1 MLEVESKKEFIT
13 HISVNPKIYKPKAK
27 KLCNSYNPSAY
38 FKKKNIHKNKA
49 LTPVLNFNFNFE
61 FDDEYISNI
70 KSKTEILKPQIEKIS
85 LEEMADDFSKLKER
99 KEIKK
104 AEKELLNLLRNSTKD
119 NSREENNSEI
129 TKVKMKLKILTKLK
143 NYR

>member
-70 KSKTEILKPQIEKIS
+70 KSKAEILKPQIEKIS

-129 TKVKMKLKILTKLK
+129 TKVKRPKNPILE
-143 NYR
+143 NIE

>member
-1 MLEVESKKEFIT
+1 MLDVKSKKEFIT
-13 HISVNPKIYKPKAK
+13 YISVNPKIYKPKAK
-27 KLCNSYNPSAY
+27 KLCNSYIPPTY
-38 FKKKNIHKNKA
+38 FKKKSFRKNKA

-129 TKVKMKLKILTKLK
+129 TKVKRPKNPILE
-143 NYR
+143 NIE

>member
-27 KLCNSYNPSAY
+27 KLCNSYNPTAY
-38 FKKKNIHKNKA
+38 LKKKNIHKNKA

-70 KSKTEILKPQIEKIS
+70 KNKNEIFEPQIEKIS
-85 LEEMADDFSKLKER
+85 FEEMADDFSKLKER

-129 TKVKMKLKILTKLK
+129 TKVKRPKNPILE
-143 NYR
+143 NIE

>member
-1 MLEVESKKEFIT
+1 MLEVESKKEFTT

-129 TKVKMKLKILTKLK
+129 TKVKRPKNPILE
-143 NYR
+143 NIE

>member
-27 KLCNSYNPSAY
+27 KLCNSYNPSAF

-129 TKVKMKLKILTKLK
+129 TKVICPKNPILE
-143 NYR
+143 NIE

>member
-70 KSKTEILKPQIEKIS
+70 KSKTEILKPQIDKIS

-129 TKVKMKLKILTKLK
+129 TKVKRPKNPILE
-143 NYR
+143 NIE

>member
-1 MLEVESKKEFIT
+1 M
-13 HISVNPKIYKPKAK
+13 N
-27 KLCNSYNPSAY
+27 
-38 FKKKNIHKNKA
+38 
-49 LTPVLNFNFNFE
+49 

-70 KSKTEILKPQIEKIS
+70 KIKNEIFKPQIEKIS
-85 LEEMADDFSKLKER
+85 FKKMSDIFSKLKER

-129 TKVKMKLKILTKLK
+129 TKVKRPKNPILE
-143 NYR
+143 NIE

>member
-38 FKKKNIHKNKA
+38 FKKKNMHKNKA

-129 TKVKMKLKILTKLK
+129 TKVKRPKNPILE
-143 NYR
+143 NIE

>member
-1 MLEVESKKEFIT
+1 MLEVESKKEFTT

-27 KLCNSYNPSAY
+27 KLCNSYNPSAF

-129 TKVKMKLKILTKLK
+129 TKVKRPKNPILE
-143 NYR
+143 NIE

>member
-1 MLEVESKKEFIT
+1 MLEVESKKEFTT

-70 KSKTEILKPQIEKIS
+70 KNKNEIFKPQIEKIS

-129 TKVKMKLKILTKLK
+129 TKVKRPKNPILE
-143 NYR
+143 NIE

>member
-1 MLEVESKKEFIT
+1 MLEVESKKEFTT

-70 KSKTEILKPQIEKIS
+70 KNKNEIFKPQIEKIS
-85 LEEMADDFSKLKER
+85 LEEMAEDFSRLKER
-99 KEIKK
+99 KEAKK

-119 NSREENNSEI
+119 NSQEDNIDEIKRVKRPKRPILENIE
-129 TKVKMKLKILTKLK
+129 
-143 NYR
+143 

>member
-1 MLEVESKKEFIT
+1 MIAVESKKEFTT

-129 TKVKMKLKILTKLK
+129 TKVKRPKNPILE
-143 NYR
+143 NIE

>member
-129 TKVKMKLKILTKLK
+129 TKVKRPKNPILE
-143 NYR
+143 NIE

>member
-1 MLEVESKKEFIT
+1 MLEVELKKEFIT

-27 KLCNSYNPSAY
+27 KLCNSYIPPTY
-38 FKKKNIHKNKA
+38 FKKKSFRKNKA

-70 KSKTEILKPQIEKIS
+70 KNKNEIFKPQIEKIS
-85 LEEMADDFSKLKER
+85 LEEMAEDFSRLKER
-99 KEIKK
+99 KEAKK

-129 TKVKMKLKILTKLK
+129 TKVKRPKNPILE
-143 NYR
+143 NIE

>member
-104 AEKELLNLLRNSTKD
+104 EEKELLNLLRNSTKD

-129 TKVKMKLKILTKLK
+129 TKVKRPKNPILE
-143 NYR
+143 NIE

>member
-1 MLEVESKKEFIT
+1 MLDVKSKKEFIT
-13 HISVNPKIYKPKAK
+13 YISVNPKIYKPKAK
-27 KLCNSYNPSAY
+27 KLCNSYIPPTY
-38 FKKKNIHKNKA
+38 FKKKSFRKNKA

-85 LEEMADDFSKLKER
+85 LEEMAEDFSRLKER
-99 KEIKK
+99 KEAKK

-129 TKVKMKLKILTKLK
+129 TKVKRPKNPILE
-143 NYR
+143 NIE

>member
-85 LEEMADDFSKLKER
+85 FEEMADDFSKLKER

-129 TKVKMKLKILTKLK
+129 TKVKRPKNPILE
-143 NYR
+143 NIE

>member
-27 KLCNSYNPSAY
+27 KLCNSYNPSAF

-129 TKVKMKLKILTKLK
+129 TKVKRPKNPILE
-143 NYR
+143 NIE

>member
-1 MLEVESKKEFIT
+1 MLDVKSKKEFIT
-13 HISVNPKIYKPKAK
+13 YISVNPKIYKPKAK

-129 TKVKMKLKILTKLK
+129 TKVKRPKNPILE
-143 NYR
+143 NIE

>member
-1 MLEVESKKEFIT
+1 MLDVKSKKEFIT
-13 HISVNPKIYKPKAK
+13 YISVNPKIYKPKAK
-27 KLCNSYNPSAY
+27 KLCNSYIPPTY
-38 FKKKNIHKNKA
+38 FKKKSFRKNKA

-70 KSKTEILKPQIEKIS
+70 KNKNEIFKPQIEKIS
-85 LEEMADDFSKLKER
+85 LEEMAEDFSRLKER
-99 KEIKK
+99 KEAKK

-129 TKVKMKLKILTKLK
+129 TKVKRPKNPILE
-143 NYR
+143 NIE

>member
-85 LEEMADDFSKLKER
+85 LEEMAEDFSRLKER
-99 KEIKK
+99 KEAKK

-129 TKVKMKLKILTKLK
+129 TKVKRPKNPILE
-143 NYR
+143 NIE

>member
-1 MLEVESKKEFIT
+1 MLEVESKKEFTT

-85 LEEMADDFSKLKER
+85 FEEMADDFSKLKER

-129 TKVKMKLKILTKLK
+129 TKVKRPKNPILE
-143 NYR
+143 NIE